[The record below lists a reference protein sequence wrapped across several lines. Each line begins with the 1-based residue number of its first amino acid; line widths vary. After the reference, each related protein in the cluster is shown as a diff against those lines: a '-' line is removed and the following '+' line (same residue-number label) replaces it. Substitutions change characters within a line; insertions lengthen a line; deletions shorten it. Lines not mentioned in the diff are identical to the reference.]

1 MCLGISG
8 SPMLSLKSK
17 AEALKYAI
25 EFTSTGE
32 YPNRQYNMKKAKE
45 LFDFICENVQLP
57 DVETDQLSNSLNGFI
72 SLMEKLNK
80 KDEETKDKVNEESE
94 PTGEVIGEQ
103 TKEEVISLPGFCP
116 LSTVANNLRSILRDN
131 KFKPID
137 AEGANDCSKE
147 LFRLDGYGEFLKVIL
162 IHSIAPLPEKE

>member
-45 LFDFICENVQLP
+45 LFDFICENVKLP
-57 DVETDQLSNSLNGFI
+57 DVEVDQLSNSLIGFI
-72 SLMEKLNK
+72 SSMEKLNK
-80 KDEETKDKVNEESE
+80 KKAETQDKVYEEFE

-103 TKEEVISLPGFCP
+103 TKEELPRPLSSALLNQYHCIEAYIKSKGLKPYEGVASPEYSKQTFLLKGIDETLWVTLEHDIHSLP
-116 LSTVANNLRSILRDN
+116 NR
-131 KFKPID
+131 K
-137 AEGANDCSKE
+137 
-147 LFRLDGYGEFLKVIL
+147 
-162 IHSIAPLPEKE
+162 

>member
-45 LFDFICENVQLP
+45 LFDFICENVKLP
-57 DVETDQLSNSLNGFI
+57 DIEVDQLSNSLIGFI
-72 SLMEKLNK
+72 SSMEKLNNK
-80 KDEETKDKVNEESE
+80 KAETQDKEMEIAGEGEEPV
-94 PTGEVIGEQ
+94 
-103 TKEEVISLPGFCP
+103 KEEGPRPCSSALRNLYECI
-116 LSTVANNLRSILRDN
+116 VAHTRAVGL
-131 KFKPID
+131 KPHIGHGGGG
-137 AEGANDCSKE
+137 EIQE
-147 LFRLDGYGEFLKVIL
+147 VFRLDGYGEYLQVTLK
-162 IHSIAPLPEKE
+162 HSIAPLPEKE

>member
-8 SPMLSLKSK
+8 SQMLSLKSK

-32 YPNRQYNMKKAKE
+32 YPNRQYNMRKAKE

-57 DVETDQLSNSLNGFI
+57 DVETDQLSNSLNGFT
-72 SLMEKLNK
+72 SMMERLSEK
-80 KDEETKDKVNEESE
+80 KKETQDKVNEESE

-103 TKEEVISLPGFCP
+103 AQEEAIPLPGSSP
-116 LSTVANNLRSILRDN
+116 LSPVANNLRSILRDK
-131 KFKPID
+131 KFKSIGAAD
-137 AEGANDCSKE
+137 ANNYSEE
-147 LFRLDGYGEFLKVIL
+147 IFRLHGNGEYLDVTITFSTCPKT
-162 IHSIAPLPEKE
+162 E

>member
-45 LFDFICENVQLP
+45 LFDFICENVKLP
-57 DVETDQLSNSLNGFI
+57 DIEVDQLSNSLIGFI
-72 SLMEKLNK
+72 SSMEKLNNK
-80 KDEETKDKVNEESE
+80 KAETQDKEMGIAGEGEEPVKEELPRPCSSALSNQYFCIKE
-94 PTGEVIGEQ
+94 YIKSLGLKPYRGEGSPEY
-103 TKEEVISLPGFCP
+103 TKETFLLKG
-116 LSTVANNLRSILRDN
+116 
-131 KFKPID
+131 ID
-137 AEGANDCSKE
+137 ETLWVTLEHDIHHLLDTKAEK
-147 LFRLDGYGEFLKVIL
+147 
-162 IHSIAPLPEKE
+162 